1 MNKVTDGRFRRTE
14 STRQNIL
21 NVSRELILAGNLE
34 PTARDIAD
42 TAGITTRTLFRHF
55 PDMQALYRSLIE
67 QAEGGAADVMNE
79 PFAIDPHDSWR
90 DCLSLVIDRRVR
102 VYESIL
108 PLYVSTTWRRYQVST
123 SHKAGDH
130 SGVNRRRRRLREVV
144 PETIEPALFEA
155 LDATLSIEYWVSLRR
170 DQGLSVK
177 KAVETLR
184 YAVTRLTQNG

>member
-42 TAGITTRTLFRHF
+42 TAGITPRTLFRHF

-90 DCLSLVIDRRVR
+90 DCLSLVIDRRVAAGR
-102 VYESIL
+102 DIL
-108 PLYVSTTWRRYQVST
+108 IPLPRETHVLLDIDVQG
-123 SHKAGDH
+123 AQQ
-130 SGVNRRRRRLREVV
+130 LRE
-144 PETIEPALFEA
+144 
-155 LDATLSIEYWVSLRR
+155 SL
-170 DQGLSVK
+170 
-177 KAVETLR
+177 
-184 YAVTRLTQNG
+184 TRLHPRHPIR